1 MNNPVC
7 LGWSYW
13 STKLWHHEFLE
24 IYILLFTEDGS
35 DSDKVMAEALGRPE
49 AGLTHLN
56 DLVGHHPVLDP
67 AVLSADANRTFNLL
81 MDLLRSA
88 SSVPALLTI
97 SIINRSMSSMEV
109 LEHFELYCVWTDVG
123 VSLAT
128 IARKRP
134 VLYSNVLSALF
145 EFNSIFDVSKG
156 GHTVSIQ
163 YSVRTA
169 LLGFLKCTHPM
180 IMEDEQV
187 LDCTASMNL
196 IKKRPLPSDS
206 EDLSTNN
213 DIASKRTRYLVNHV
227 ATSFDDSGLN
237 HVNGVSPEISLLD
250 NELTPIEQMVAMI
263 GRFVAAGE
271 EGVKS
276 LEVVMSTVQPD
287 MLADIVITNMKHLP
301 MHPLPLNTIGNLSLN
316 QSNDSS
322 GAAHSVRSV
331 SSPIPVQ
338 MPVTS
343 SQISSSFD
351 MSTSV
356 DPTSD
361 SKRDPRRDPRRLDPR
376 RSAAPVGVNND
387 NFGSAFE
394 FPPNSMTE
402 LNTSTVQPVPLGPDE
417 NAPPIHSVPS
427 TPTPEIKMDMQVPKI
442 EFETKTSYSTEAHGS
457 AITVPEEEI
466 KKEENEKSVLHMEVK
481 ESLEGVVSSASQVEE
496 GRVEEVSDI
505 IVVEELYSPSV
516 EETELS
522 PEISN
527 IEASEDACVDFPMLP
542 TYVELTEQNQRNIEK
557 MAVERIIDP
566 EKNLRGTACKDT
578 RTVLLARLAIQIVDD
593 ADLVELIQTHII
605 SDYKQKGHEL
615 VLGVLY
621 HLHTLMESHLV
632 ENSSSSA
639 CVYEKFLV
647 GVVKLL
653 LDALPATDKSLSRLL
668 SEVPWLP
675 DSVMRLLEDLCS
687 QIHSV
692 KDGHDGDRV
701 TQGLGA
707 VWSLILAR
715 PHNREGLLDIALK
728 VANKLYVLSYISG
741 RIEEYARSKFLLA
754 IDPPGLDKERSQCG
768 TIEQRTERE
777 IGSQETSISGSQV
790 SELAVSKDD
799 CVKTAQL
806 DFQSDSSVTFGQA
819 QSLISLYFAL
829 CTKRPSLLQLVF
841 ESFGRAPKPVKQAV
855 IRHIPI
861 LIRALGS
868 SYSDLLRIISDPPS
882 GSDSLLT
889 QDATILIPVLSSFSK
904 SEVLPIFPRLVDL
917 PLDKFQTALDRIL
930 QGTAHSGPALTP
942 AEVLVAIHDIKP
954 EKDGLPL
961 KKITEVCSACFEQ
974 RTVFT
979 QQVLA
984 KALNQMVDQTPLPLL
999 FMRTVIQAIDAFPT
1013 LVDFVMEI
1021 LSKLISRQVWRMP
1034 KLWVG
1039 FLKCI
1044 SQTQPHSFP
1053 VLLQLP
1059 PPQLESSLN
1068 KYPNLRSSLASFASQ
1083 PSINTGSFRPCK
1095 LIMVAGATSC
1105 DLPCI
1110 IFVHDLKL
1118 MVRQYHDCYGPLS
1131 ADESTWWHI
1140 LRCYTDGCTSSVRLV
1155 FSEHKLSAVHDMEP
1169 FRKLMLQEAMLI
1181 QLFADVS

>member
-1 MNNPVC
+1 MIVKC
-7 LGWSYW
+7 F
-13 STKLWHHEFLE
+13 FL
-24 IYILLFTEDGS
+24 S
-35 DSDKVMAEALGRPE
+35 
-49 AGLTHLN
+49 
-56 DLVGHHPVLDP
+56 
-67 AVLSADANRTFNLL
+67 
-81 MDLLRSA
+81 
-88 SSVPALLTI
+88 
-97 SIINRSMSSMEV
+97 EV

-180 IMEDEQV
+180 IMESREKLLKVLRAMNAGEAAEHVIRQVEKMMRNYQRASRDSQPNKDEQV

-227 ATSFDDSGLN
+227 APSFDDSGLN

-343 SQISSSFD
+343 SQISSSSD

-621 HLHTLMESHLV
+621 HLHTLMESDLV

-728 VANKLYVLSYISG
+728 CAAHPKDDIRTKAIRLVANKLYVLSYISG
-741 RIEEYARSKFLLA
+741 RIEEFARSKFLLA

-790 SELAVSKDD
+790 SELAVSEDD

-806 DFQSDSSVTFGQA
+806 DFQSDSSMTFGQA

-841 ESFGRAPKPVKQAV
+841 ESFGFAPKPVKQAV

-861 LIRALGS
+861 LIRAVGS

-882 GSDSLLT
+882 GSESLLT
-889 QDATILIPVLSSFSK
+889 QVLYILSEDATLSDLIPTVKHLYETKLKDATILIPVLSSFSK

-1083 PSINTGSFRPCK
+1083 PSVKN
-1095 LIMVAGATSC
+1095 
-1105 DLPCI
+1105 DLSRSTLE
-1110 IFVHDLKL
+1110 VLGLL